1 LGRGHRELSEYLL
14 SKDAKVTPNMLYDA
28 CKRMGDAV
36 ELVRAIVE
44 ASGVQEVGNI
54 TEKVNERH
62 ERGR

>member
-1 LGRGHRELSEYLL
+1 
-14 SKDAKVTPNMLYDA
+14 MLYEA